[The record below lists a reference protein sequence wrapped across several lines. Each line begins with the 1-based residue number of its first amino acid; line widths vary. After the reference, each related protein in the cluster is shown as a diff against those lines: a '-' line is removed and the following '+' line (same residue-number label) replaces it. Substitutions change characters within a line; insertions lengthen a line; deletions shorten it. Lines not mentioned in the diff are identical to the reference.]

1 MRLNRRW
8 SSVPCSLL
16 TALACTHCSNSSS
29 PAGAPPVADAG
40 DMTSSLPVVT
50 GPVTGGSTGKPFTAS
65 SVDLASYGYVEEE
78 YFLAGTASA
87 YDFTSPPGPD
97 GVWSVHATTHA
108 TYKTR
113 ILVRRPTSA
122 AKFNGTV
129 VVEWF
134 NVTGGVDA
142 DPDFAFQRVELLRSG
157 FAWVG
162 VSAQAAGVVGG
173 GLSLASFAG
182 ASAMPLVKQ
191 DPERYGSLRHPG
203 DEYSY
208 DIFSQAGRL
217 LRHPGAVDP
226 LGGLVPQR
234 VLGDGESQSA
244 IRLVM
249 YVDAIHPI
257 SKVFDGFFLHS
268 RFAGTSPL
276 SGSADAGVNALAG
289 GPAVARIR
297 TDLDVPVFQFETETD
312 VPGISGVLG
321 AYAGGGFV
329 AARQPDTPLLR
340 TWEVAGTSHA
350 DQYLIDYS
358 QPSGDAGTDASNP
371 AAGLVGSCGDIN
383 SGPQHWVEQRALNA
397 MDAWLR
403 DGGAPATGEPLVMS
417 DAGTA
422 VATDSNGNA
431 LGGVRTAAV
440 DVPIAAYS
448 GQAASSAGLFCA
460 FFGQTTPLT
469 AEQLSTLYA
478 THADY
483 VSKVTAATTAAQQA
497 GFVLAVDAPAIVAE
511 AQDAAVPE

>member
-1 MRLNRRW
+1 MRPYPRW
-8 SSVPCSLL
+8 SSLLCSLL
-16 TALACTHCSNSSS
+16 AAAACVHCSSSS
-29 PAGAPPVADAG
+29 SSAGAPAAADAG
-40 DMTSSLPVVT
+40 GTTSSQPVVT
-50 GPVTGGSTGKPFTAS
+50 GPVTGGSTGKPFTAT

-78 YFLAGTASA
+78 YFLQGTASA

-97 GVWSVHATTHA
+97 GAWSVHPTTHEP
-108 TYKTR
+108 YKTR
-113 ILVRRPTSA
+113 ILVRRPTA

-129 VVEWF
+129 VIEWL

-173 GLSLASFAG
+173 GLSLG
-182 ASAMPLVKQ
+182 ALTGGAAQPLVKEDTQ
-191 DPERYGSLRHPG
+191 RYGSLRHPG
-203 DEYSY
+203 DDYSY
-208 DIFSQAGRL
+208 DIFSQAGRA
-217 LRHPGAVDP
+217 LRHAGAIDP

-234 VLGDGESQSA
+234 LLGDGESQSA

-257 SKVFDGFFLHS
+257 ARVFDGFFLHS
-268 RFAGTSPL
+268 RFGGTAPL

-289 GPAVARIR
+289 GPSPARIR

-312 VPGISGVLG
+312 VPGISGALG
-321 AYAGGGFV
+321 AYAGTGFV
-329 AARQPDTPLLR
+329 AARQPDTTLLR

-358 QPSGDAGTDASNP
+358 QPSGDAGTDAANP

-383 SGPQHWVEQRALNA
+383 AGPQHWVEQRAIHA
-397 MDAWLR
+397 VDAWLR
-403 DGGAPATGEPLVMS
+403 DGGAPANAQPLVMS
-417 DAGTA
+417 DAGLG
-422 VATDSNGNA
+422 VATDSYGNA
-431 LGGVRTAAV
+431 LGGIRTAAV

-448 GQAASSAGLFCA
+448 GQAASSSGIFCA

-469 AEQLSTLYA
+469 GAQLSTLYPS
-478 THADY
+478 HADY
-483 VSKVTAATTAAQQA
+483 VSKVTTATTSAQQA
-497 GFVLAVDAPAIVAE
+497 GFVLDVDAPAIVAE
-511 AQDAAVPE
+511 AQAAAIPQ